1 MSKTS
6 QNPDRGMVQ
15 LTLPLSELPSQKR
28 RAGSLR
34 AKEAVKDALRQ
45 ALRSCGLSR
54 ETVADELARLTGD
67 KISVHTINNWAA
79 PEKTD
84 RPVPLEY
91 AAALAVVTGDAGVI
105 RAAVE
110 AAGIVV
116 LTAEEAPLYELG
128 KLTAEDRQRA
138 ARKKSLFE
146 RIGR

>member
-1 MSKTS
+1 
-6 QNPDRGMVQ
+6 MVQ

-34 AKEAVKDALRQ
+34 AKEAVKDTLRQ
-45 ALRSCGLSR
+45 ALRQCGLSR
-54 ETVADELARLTGD
+54 ETVADELSRLTGD
-67 KISVHTINNWAA
+67 KIGVHTVNNWAA

-110 AAGIVV
+110 AAGLVV

-138 ARKKSLFE
+138 ALKKALFE
-146 RIGR
+146 RIGSK